1 MSWLIEDAPASAR
14 PDTTAR
20 MVAKATAEMKPRN
33 MLPPTALAR
42 WIAAMFEPPLIAAIP
57 LLVFSEC
64 RIEERRIGR
73 DKHDR
78 AEADDEGEDVEVTD
92 ETGRI
97 EDRLACCLR
106 VLHREEAHQDV
117 RQPCRTEHKGEAER
131 NRR

>member
-1 MSWLIEDAPASAR
+1 MNRRHVRAARDRCDPA
-14 PDTTAR
+14 
-20 MVAKATAEMKPRN
+20 
-33 MLPPTALAR
+33 LG
-42 WIAAMFEPPLIAAIP
+42 
-57 LLVFSEC
+57 LLENAG
-64 RIEERRIGR
+64 IEERRIGR